1 MPMAALRT
9 FACSAALVLAA
20 GIGQPA
26 TAQVPAP
33 TEAWPD
39 RPMRMIVGFAA
50 GGTTDIVARV
60 VAESMSAQ
68 FGQQVVVENRGGAG
82 GVPAAL
88 AVLQQPADGNTL
100 MLQSGG
106 LNQAE
111 ALGTPLPFDAVNAWA
126 PVGLVATSAISLVV
140 NPAVPATNLREL
152 QAFGRASA
160 EPLRF
165 GSPGVSLTSFLYGQ
179 ELGIEVEEVRYRG
192 TGQVLSDLI
201 AGRVQAYAIALPGIL
216 SQVRAGAL
224 RPLAIASTRRSAVM
238 PDLPTTVEQGF
249 PGIISASWFG
259 VVVRA
264 DTPADRLARLGAAID
279 LLLKDPQIRTR
290 LTEAGLDVVD
300 ETSPASFDAMIREDR
315 ARWETVVRRGNLRP

>member
-1 MPMAALRT
+1 MPKADWRIL
-9 FACSAALVLAA
+9 ACSSVLVLAA
-20 GIGQPA
+20 CLVRPA
-26 TAQVPAP
+26 TAQAQ
-33 TEAWPD
+33 TDAWPD

-60 VAESMSAQ
+60 VAESMSVQ

-88 AVLQQPADGNTL
+88 VVLQQPADGSTL

-111 ALGTPLPFDAVNAWA
+111 ALGTPLPFDVVTAWA

-140 NPAVPATNLREL
+140 HPSVPATNLREL
-152 QAFGRASA
+152 QAYGRTSA
-160 EPLRF
+160 QPLRF
-165 GSPGVSLTSFLYGQ
+165 GSPGISLTAFLYGQ

-201 AGRVQAYAIALPGIL
+201 AGRVQAYTIALPGIL
-216 SQVRAGAL
+216 AQVRAGAL

-238 PDLPTTVEQGF
+238 SDLPTTVEQGF

-264 DTPADRLARLGAAID
+264 GTPPDRQARLHAAIEA
-279 LLLKDPQIRTR
+279 LLKNPQIRSR
-290 LTEAGLDVVD
+290 LTEAGLDVVE
-300 ETSPASFDAMIREDR
+300 ETSPASFYAMIREDR

>member
-1 MPMAALRT
+1 MPMAALRALARST
-9 FACSAALVLAA
+9 ALVLA
-20 GIGQPA
+20 GGLVQPA
-26 TAQVPAP
+26 TAQSPA
-33 TEAWPD
+33 EAWPD

-50 GGTTDIVARV
+50 GGTTDIVARI
-60 VAESMSAQ
+60 VAESMSVQ

-88 AVLQQPADGNTL
+88 VVLQQPADGNTM

-111 ALGTPLPFDAVNAWA
+111 ALGTPLPFDVVDAFA

-160 EPLRF
+160 QPIRF
-165 GSPGVSLTSFLYGQ
+165 GSPGVSLTAFLYGQ

-192 TGQVLSDLI
+192 TGQVLNDLI
-201 AGRVQAYAIALPGIL
+201 AGRVQAYTIALPGIL

-264 DTPADRLARLGAAID
+264 GTPPDRVSRLHAAIET
-279 LLLKDPQIRTR
+279 LLKDPQTRSR
-290 LTEAGLDVVD
+290 LTEAGLDVVE
-300 ETSPASFDAMIREDR
+300 ETTPASFDAMIREDR
-315 ARWETVVRRGNLRP
+315 ARWETVVRRGNLRQ